1 MKTPINTDRRGL
13 CKTIYGR
20 MGRLS
25 WENYLGRMENGGWD
39 TQMTCIMEIDNGS
52 DSGDGWHVE
61 PEHDIEILSEGER
74 DGDKLCAYRLP

>member
-1 MKTPINTDRRGL
+1 
-13 CKTIYGR
+13 
-20 MGRLS
+20 
-25 WENYLGRMENGGWD
+25 MENGGWD